1 MVALRKALSFLCF
14 WSATTRFT
22 TLACSALS
30 SVTRTSSP
38 ERQNPSRDLS
48 RDNQN
53 QSRDAIRSS
62 SILGFVS
69 ASSFAWCSDFGFLAS
84 ITTRCRDCSFT
95 AGSMVGTSA
104 SSGDSDPS
112 PGLLA
117 TSPLVFRPP
126 SSYSLSSTLPSSP
139 SPMSRAG
146 GKRKAPSPTPPA
158 AEAGLDY
165 WIYLRSQ
172 PCRDLIATFDN
183 SFTEHVPNHRKVA
196 KLITVAAPQL
206 IKHVEAWENADD
218 SVTHGFLYRAR
229 KVVRFILRLYP
240 DVSVLQKVLEL
251 IPKEMPPGD
260 IPDQHFVIP
269 DIPRVISVDDDSSDE
284 EDGDDDAEED
294 VPEDRGSSRASKRAR
309 LDDDS
314 FEEAEV
320 IPSTGKPPPRTRS
333 SKTAAPKKAVA
344 KLTPAPKPT
353 PVVKTKK
360 VHLATMRYQ
369 YTPDSQRIKE
379 PPPAKASTSA
389 NKPKPTP
396 AKKASPEKVVPEKS
410 SPDKSSPDKPA
421 RLRKH
426 PKPPIEG
433 TTATATMVIPTIK
446 VESSLINPDDV
457 EAPFACSNCAGSG
470 IGETCVFLGFRRAC
484 LNCTNAHHINRTLD
498 RLIQTRRQA
507 DFHTAL
513 GQLYLD
519 DYLDLSEDLAYLML
533 RNSAII
539 SREALE
545 ARFTDV
551 SALDALN
558 IFFERLGY
566 TRENIEQYYR
576 DRHPPAT
583 VMAQPSTTGYPDD
596 DHSRYTPTE
605 ERTYDMPSLLYSS
618 LETTAGDFDKKH
630 HRSHYLS
637 TAERAHWK
645 APSPRGFSAQ
655 RVSQETFDLD
665 FSAEASSSHEIE
677 RVGPPSKPSKS
688 SRKAASSS
696 YQPQRMQ
703 PQAQRHRA
711 VPPAAP
717 EPLEYTASNPPS
729 YDPANP
735 QSLSRVASAYAEL
748 SSSVDPV
755 SSSMLN
761 AFMPDGTIAPLQTQ
775 NNYSGPAQ
783 VSSHDK
789 ILSRVSTPSPD
800 NDEVMMQVDHSSPP
814 VEGMQD
820 AASDE
825 DEGDNA
831 PQRS

>member
-1 MVALRKALSFLCF
+1 
-14 WSATTRFT
+14 
-22 TLACSALS
+22 
-30 SVTRTSSP
+30 
-38 ERQNPSRDLS
+38 
-48 RDNQN
+48 
-53 QSRDAIRSS
+53 
-62 SILGFVS
+62 
-69 ASSFAWCSDFGFLAS
+69 
-84 ITTRCRDCSFT
+84 
-95 AGSMVGTSA
+95 
-104 SSGDSDPS
+104 
-112 PGLLA
+112 
-117 TSPLVFRPP
+117 
-126 SSYSLSSTLPSSP
+126 
-139 SPMSRAG
+139 MSRAG
-146 GKRKAPSPTPPA
+146 GKRKAPLPTPPA

-229 KVVRFILRLYP
+229 KVARFILRLYP

-344 KLTPAPKPT
+344 KPTPAPKPT

-410 SPDKSSPDKPA
+410 SPDKSSPDKPVA
-421 RLRKH
+421 SSSKIIEIDSEPEDSPKVSKDTRLRKH

-484 LNCTNAHHINRTLD
+484 PNCTNAHRQSCTFTSSDFAMNAARERLLPFMDLGNPHINRTLD
-498 RLIQTRRQA
+498 RLIQTRCQA

-519 DYLDLSEDLAYLML
+519 DYLDLSEDLAYIML

-545 ARFTDV
+545 ARFTDA
-551 SALDALN
+551 SALDVLN

-576 DRHPPAT
+576 DRHPPTT

-696 YQPQRMQ
+696 YQPQCMQ

-755 SSSMLN
+755 SSSVSPALLASSFSAQMLN
-761 AFMPDGTIAPLQTQ
+761 VFVPDGTIAPLQTQ

-800 NDEVMMQVDHSSPP
+800 NDEVTMQVDHSSPP

-820 AASDE
+820 AAADE

-831 PQRS
+831 PQCS

>member
-1 MVALRKALSFLCF
+1 
-14 WSATTRFT
+14 
-22 TLACSALS
+22 
-30 SVTRTSSP
+30 
-38 ERQNPSRDLS
+38 
-48 RDNQN
+48 
-53 QSRDAIRSS
+53 
-62 SILGFVS
+62 
-69 ASSFAWCSDFGFLAS
+69 
-84 ITTRCRDCSFT
+84 
-95 AGSMVGTSA
+95 
-104 SSGDSDPS
+104 
-112 PGLLA
+112 
-117 TSPLVFRPP
+117 
-126 SSYSLSSTLPSSP
+126 
-139 SPMSRAG
+139 
-146 GKRKAPSPTPPA
+146 
-158 AEAGLDY
+158 
-165 WIYLRSQ
+165 
-172 PCRDLIATFDN
+172 
-183 SFTEHVPNHRKVA
+183 
-196 KLITVAAPQL
+196 
-206 IKHVEAWENADD
+206 
-218 SVTHGFLYRAR
+218 
-229 KVVRFILRLYP
+229 
-240 DVSVLQKVLEL
+240 
-251 IPKEMPPGD
+251 
-260 IPDQHFVIP
+260 
-269 DIPRVISVDDDSSDE
+269 
-284 EDGDDDAEED
+284 
-294 VPEDRGSSRASKRAR
+294 
-309 LDDDS
+309 
-314 FEEAEV
+314 
-320 IPSTGKPPPRTRS
+320 
-333 SKTAAPKKAVA
+333 
-344 KLTPAPKPT
+344 
-353 PVVKTKK
+353 
-360 VHLATMRYQ
+360 MRYQ
-369 YTPDSQRIKE
+369 YTPDSQRLKE

-410 SPDKSSPDKPA
+410 SPDKSSPNKPVA
-421 RLRKH
+421 SSSKIIEIDSEPEDSPKVSKDTRLRKH

-433 TTATATMVIPTIK
+433 TTATAMMVIPTIK

-470 IGETCVFLGFRRAC
+470 IGETCVFWVFAGPARIAPTRIERLLPFMDLGNPRESDLSFISTRDSKILIAR
-484 LNCTNAHHINRTLD
+484 LVDINRTLD

-519 DYLDLSEDLAYLML
+519 DYLDLSEDLAYIML

-545 ARFTDV
+545 ARFTDA

-576 DRHPPAT
+576 DRHPPTT
-583 VMAQPSTTGYPDD
+583 VIAQPSTTGYPDD

-637 TAERAHWK
+637 SAERAHWK

-696 YQPQRMQ
+696 YQPQCMQ

-755 SSSMLN
+755 LSSVSPALLASSFSAQMLN
-761 AFMPDGTIAPLQTQ
+761 VFVPDGTIAPLQTQ

-800 NDEVMMQVDHSSPP
+800 NDEVAMQVDHSSPP

-820 AASDE
+820 AAADE